1 MKLKNTKL
9 KDIIPVFPLSNFIV
23 FPKSIVP
30 LNIFEPRYIQMIED
44 SMSTNRIIGM
54 VQPRKTGV
62 IKKPDVY
69 DIGCACKITSFN
81 ETEDGRYII
90 LIEGLSRF
98 VIRNEID
105 SDKMYRLFKV
115 DFNKF
120 EYDTNNLDEK
130 NKSINFNYILKEL
143 KQLFKNKGYNI
154 DWKNLNNQSS
164 YEIINSLSMASTF
177 SIEEK
182 QTLLEASDIFSRKD
196 IFENILKTYTVT
208 SFSNRTIQ

>member
-1 MKLKNTKL
+1 MVDDCMKG
-9 KDIIPVFPLSNFIV
+9 
-23 FPKSIVP
+23 
-30 LNIFEPRYIQMIED
+30 
-44 SMSTNRIIGM
+44 NRLIGI
-54 VQPRKTGV
+54 VQPKKTGEL
-62 IKKPDVY
+62 KKPNLYEV
-69 DIGCACKITSFN
+69 GCAGKITSFN

-143 KQLFKNKGYNI
+143 KQLCKNKGYNI
-154 DWKNLNNQSS
+154 DWKNLNDQSS
-164 YEIINSLSMASTF
+164 YEIINSLSMASPF
-177 SIEEK
+177 SMEEK